1 MQIFVTRA
9 RSIDPLTYKYNIT
22 TNVIHTIEVT
32 IQDQMTYIKIMQE
45 NDEIGSREWKNRI
58 VAIEYPNKDLW
69 SEHPIL
75 NDLKLVSLAS
85 ATEDPSPE
93 SSNINKA
100 AEKTPIVKKQSG
112 YLVFENTERFIFE

>member
-1 MQIFVTRA
+1 
-9 RSIDPLTYKYNIT
+9 
-22 TNVIHTIEVT
+22 
-32 IQDQMTYIKIMQE
+32 MQE